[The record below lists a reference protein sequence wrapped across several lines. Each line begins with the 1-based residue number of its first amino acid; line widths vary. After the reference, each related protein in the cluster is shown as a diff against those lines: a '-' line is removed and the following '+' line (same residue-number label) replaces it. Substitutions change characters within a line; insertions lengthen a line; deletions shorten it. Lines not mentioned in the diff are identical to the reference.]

1 MMFYSTISD
10 LIYINSSCAA
20 RDSRRAYLPGGT
32 KKMEKLQVKPTAK
45 EGEEG
50 AVESPLTP
58 GKPFKYKTQLRDI
71 LDNEHNGYTI

>member
-1 MMFYSTISD
+1 M
-10 LIYINSSCAA
+10 LSSFICVVAA
-20 RDSRRAYLPGGT
+20 RDSRRAYLLGGT
-32 KKMEKLQVKPTAK
+32 KKMEKVQVAVKPK

-50 AVESPLTP
+50 AAVAEAPMMTP

>member
-1 MMFYSTISD
+1 MAFFNPAV
-10 LIYINSSCAA
+10 YINSWFAA

-32 KKMEKLQVKPTAK
+32 KTMEKAQIKPNAK

-50 AVESPLTP
+50 AAESPLTP
-58 GKPFKYKTQLRDI
+58 GKPFRYKTQLRSI

>member
-1 MMFYSTISD
+1 
-10 LIYINSSCAA
+10 
-20 RDSRRAYLPGGT
+20 
-32 KKMEKLQVKPTAK
+32 MEKLQVKPTAK

>member
-1 MMFYSTISD
+1 MFFNTV
-10 LIYINSSCAA
+10 YINSSFTA

-32 KKMEKLQVKPTAK
+32 KKMEKLQIKPKAK

-50 AVESPLTP
+50 ATESPLTP
-58 GKPFKYKTQLRDI
+58 GKPFKYKTQLRSI

>member
-1 MMFYSTISD
+1 MLSTFIRVV
-10 LIYINSSCAA
+10 AV

-32 KKMEKLQVKPTAK
+32 KKMEKVQVAVKPK
-45 EGEEG
+45 EGA
-50 AVESPLTP
+50 AVAEAPMMTP